1 MTVLQKNKNMEKTT
15 TKSQI
20 REQQAPTSGL
30 TVTGIP
36 PGPPPGGRPPSV
48 HETPEYHRYF
58 WAASSHEAV
67 SADML
72 IPETVTD
79 LVEKGKQHNYVQ
91 IIQDLFQILK
101 KLSAENRT
109 LKQSVIDQKEIIE
122 IEVSWCF
129 LFFF

>member
-1 MTVLQKNKNMEKTT
+1 METT
-15 TKSQI
+15 TKSQM
-20 REQQAPTSGL
+20 REQAPPSSGL
-30 TVTGIP
+30 TATTGIP

-122 IEVSWCF
+122 IEVS
-129 LFFF
+129 LFFFNYLFQMVQ